1 MVSSEN
7 RQFSKEKFQI
17 FQFCEREISKST
29 LPNPPK
35 FYERVRHVPKYV
47 QSFLLTKY
55 ISPVCISNLKKYDRK
70 MKQNLTDLA
79 KS

>member
-1 MVSSEN
+1 MVSVGKSTI
-7 RQFSKEKFQI
+7 FKEKFKI
-17 FQFCEREISKST
+17 FQFCEREISKTT

-35 FYERVRHVPKYV
+35 FYELVRHVPKYV
-47 QSFLLTKY
+47 QSFFLTKY